1 MAVNKVNYGGKA
13 LIDLT
18 KDTVSESSLLSGYT
32 AHKKDGT
39 VITGSFL
46 ADLPAEFDISNPVTD
61 SSGNTVTDGAGS
73 SVQGAAV
80 YRKA

>member
-18 KDTVSESSLLSGYT
+18 KDTVSESSLLSGHT

-39 VITGSFL
+39 VITG
-46 ADLPAEFDISNPVTD
+46 ADLPAEFDIPDPVTD
-61 SSGNTVTDGAGS
+61 SNANAVTDSAGS

>member
-13 LIDLT
+13 LINLT

-46 ADLPAEFDISNPVTD
+46 ADLPAERLLSVIPV
-61 SSGNTVTDGAGS
+61 SR
-73 SVQGAAV
+73 QL
-80 YRKA
+80 R

>member
-18 KDTVSESSLLSGYT
+18 KDTVSESSLLSGHT
-32 AHKKDGT
+32 AHQKDGT

-46 ADLPAEFDISNPVTD
+46 ADLPAEFDIPDPVTD
-61 SSGNTVTDGAGS
+61 SSGNAVTDSSGN

>member
-61 SSGNTVTDGAGS
+61 SSGNTVTDSAGS

-80 YRKA
+80 YRKT